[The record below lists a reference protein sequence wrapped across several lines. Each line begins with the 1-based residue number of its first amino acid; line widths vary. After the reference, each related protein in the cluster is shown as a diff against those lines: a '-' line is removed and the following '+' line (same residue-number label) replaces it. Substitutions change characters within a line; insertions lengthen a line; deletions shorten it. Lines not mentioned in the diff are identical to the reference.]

1 MKRTLFSLMTTAV
14 VAFAAAS
21 ANAAVS
27 LSITSPDE
35 SNNYTPGSVIT
46 LQVKGQAD
54 GGETAN
60 TIVGSIL
67 YSNTLFTSPTTSQV
81 DLDGAGTNWGPGVI
95 SCNTTRCQ
103 AFNQITPPGPALP
116 GNIAAGTIISQLSFT
131 VASTAT
137 PQSFTFN
144 WQTTPS
150 TQRVNFFGL
159 NPLTLPGYTIN
170 IVAVPEPTTMAMLGL
185 GLFGLALAGRRR

>member
-27 LSITSPDE
+27 LSITSPDL
-35 SNNYTPGSVIT
+35 SNNYVAGSVVT
-46 LQVKGQAD
+46 LEVIGQAD
-54 GGETAN
+54 GGETTNA
-60 TIVGSIL
+60 ILGSIL
-67 YSNTLFTSPTTSQV
+67 FSNTLFSAETTSQV
-81 DLDGAGTNWGPGVI
+81 ALNASFTPGVTA
-95 SCNTTRCQ
+95 CNTARCQ

-116 GNIAAGTIISQLSFT
+116 GNVAAGTT
-131 VASTAT
+131 VALLTFTINPLAA

-150 TQRVNFFGL
+150 TQRVQWFGI

-170 IVAVPEPTTMAMLGL
+170 VVAVPEPTTMAMLGI